1 MEFPDKYMN
10 SLKVL
15 NAPKYLMYTHYDCR
29 NLHLGL
35 NKKAFFS
42 DLDSHEVV
50 ISNTNNNIIRL
61 DINLSAFVMPYFI
74 D

>member
-50 ISNTNNNIIRL
+50 KTTWRFIGIFIWTNL
-61 DINLSAFVMPYFI
+61 
-74 D
+74 